1 MSAIELDLE
10 FDPEGELVRSWR
22 TQALERAGYPAALAT
37 KLAEL
42 MYVDVHKA
50 TDLLRHGCS
59 PELALKILE

>member
-10 FDPEGELVRSWR
+10 FDPEAELVRSWR
-22 TQALERAGYPAALAT
+22 TQALERAGYPATLAT

-50 TDLLRHGCS
+50 TDLLRRGCS